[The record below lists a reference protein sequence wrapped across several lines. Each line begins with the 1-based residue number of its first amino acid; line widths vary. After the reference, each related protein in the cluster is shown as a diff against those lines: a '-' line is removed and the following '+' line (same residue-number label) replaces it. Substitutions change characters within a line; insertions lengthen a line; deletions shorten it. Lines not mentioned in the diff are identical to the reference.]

1 MSGYDEHTQTTDTTA
16 PTGRGRPILCVV
28 GARPNYMKMA
38 PIIRAL
44 AALGD
49 AVPPILVHTGQHY
62 DAAMNDS
69 FFTALGMPRPAVN
82 LEVGSASHAVQTAE
96 IMKRFEPVLDAYDP
110 AAVLVVGD
118 VNSTIACALVA
129 AKKGVPVV
137 HVEAGLRSYD
147 RGMPEEINRVL
158 TDQIADLLY
167 TTERS
172 AAANLHREGIADERI
187 AFVGNVMI
195 DTLLANRA
203 AAVPASTTL
212 AASSIAEAALQG
224 KGGYGVVTL
233 HRPSNVDD
241 RETLERLLG
250 ALRQISQKLPLV
262 LALHPRTR
270 ARIDQFGLADM
281 FDAGR
286 VAILPPQGYLEML
299 GLMTGA
305 TLVLTDSGGL
315 QEETTALGVPC
326 LTIRENTERPITIA
340 EGTNTLCGT
349 DGRRIVDEALDI
361 LATGGKRG
369 RAPELWDGHAA
380 ERIASHLAGW
390 IAARNQGR
398 NAAVAGAN
406 ATPTV
411 PIRKA
416 A

>member
-1 MSGYDEHTQTTDTTA
+1 MVSTDSSTSDIEGCGTVSG
-16 PTGRGRPILCVV
+16 GGPILCVV

-44 AALGD
+44 AAFGD
-49 AVPPILVHTGQHY
+49 AVPPVLVHTGQHY

-96 IMKRFEPVLDAYDP
+96 IMKRFEPVLDAHAP

-147 RGMPEEINRVL
+147 RRMPEEINRVL

-172 AAANLHREGIADERI
+172 AAANLHAEGVADERI
-187 AFVGNVMI
+187 VFVGNVMI
-195 DTLLANRA
+195 DTLLANRS

-212 AASSIAEAALQG
+212 AGLPLAASVFATGREPR
-224 KGGYGVVTL
+224 YGVVTL

-241 RETLERLLG
+241 RDTLGRLIG
-250 ALRQISQKLPLV
+250 ALNTISRQLPLV

-270 ARIDQFGLADM
+270 ARIEEFGLAAAFEAD
-281 FDAGR
+281 R

-299 GLMTGA
+299 GLMAQA

-326 LTIRENTERPITIA
+326 LTLRENTERPITIV

-349 DGRRIVDEALDI
+349 DAARIVHEATDI

-369 RAPELWDGHAA
+369 RSPELWDGRAA
-380 ERIASHLAGW
+380 ERIAAHLASW
-390 IAARNQGR
+390 IAARG
-398 NAAVAGAN
+398 AVAAGPAPSIP
-406 ATPTV
+406 A
-411 PIRKA
+411 ILKA